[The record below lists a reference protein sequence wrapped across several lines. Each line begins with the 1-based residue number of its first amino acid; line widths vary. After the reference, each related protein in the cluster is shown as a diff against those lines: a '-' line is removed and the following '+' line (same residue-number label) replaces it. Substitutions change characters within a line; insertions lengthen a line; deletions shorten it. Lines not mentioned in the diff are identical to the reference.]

1 MLGIHRRVLRYAGW
15 REYSDI
21 PISYEDIEEVRPAPA
36 LPPDVQA
43 QWERAQ
49 WILYLLRRCVRRVIP
64 LCLPHMPCK
73 WLTALAGV
81 QRWMPVAVVDMR
93 KMAVCCRQAALVP
106 TSSTSQHESN
116 SACFVQSVCTDSSLD
131 CSAGRTCMR
140 RLTSPTG
147 CWRLPGCWPTT
158 RSSATLL

>member
-1 MLGIHRRVLRYAGW
+1 MTAGPGIHRRVLRYAGW

-106 TSSTSQHESN
+106 TSSTSQHEVTQHAS
-116 SACFVQSVCTDSSLD
+116 SKAFATDFSLD
-131 CSAGRTCMR
+131 CSAGRT
-140 RLTSPTG
+140 
-147 CWRLPGCWPTT
+147 
-158 RSSATLL
+158 